1 MTLTNL
7 LLYYSGLCQLSA
19 LFNVYYLR
27 LLMRLG
33 IYVYIYRRSV
43 AVVAVVA
50 TCIMMLSGF
59 ALCSDLLVVY
69 VELGVALTLLL
80 HRS

>member
-1 MTLTNL
+1 MSAVCIV
-7 LLYYSGLCQLSA
+7 YSL
-19 LFNVYYLR
+19 VYKAVLR
-27 LLMRLG
+27 LDISL
-33 IYVYIYRRSV
+33 YTYRRSV

-50 TCIMMLSGF
+50 SDVKMLSNV
-59 ALCSDLLVVY
+59 ALFSDLMVVY

>member
-1 MTLTNL
+1 M
-7 LLYYSGLCQLSA
+7 SA
-19 LFNVYYLR
+19 DCIVYR
-27 LLMRLG
+27 LVYKAVLRLG
-33 IYVYIYRRSV
+33 ISLYTYRRSV

-50 TCIMMLSGF
+50 SDVTMLSNV
-59 ALCSDLLVVY
+59 ALFSVLMVVY

>member
-1 MTLTNL
+1 M
-7 LLYYSGLCQLSA
+7 SA
-19 LFNVYYLR
+19 VCIVYR
-27 LLMRLG
+27 LVYKAFLRLG
-33 IYVYIYRRSV
+33 ISLYTYRRSV

-50 TCIMMLSGF
+50 SDVTMLSNV
-59 ALCSDLLVVY
+59 ALFSDLMFVY